1 MGSLDC
7 CQRGVKNELVIVT
20 DDEHIQDK
28 EGFPQDTDPAFRSKK
43 IEVENQN
50 ENPNEN
56 PAENQGE
63 DNLNQEKNNFV
74 MEVTESGMKRIE
86 QNETNE
92 NFENNEPNDNMN
104 NVNIPNTDINV
115 VQESNNVE
123 IKEENLPY
131 NENNVVLDN
140 VQNVENIGN
149 EGIDTN
155 NIVQGELNIDQILNN
170 YNEQQAQGNQTG
182 EAEEDYNKYFE
193 QIPSQQNNNDIDI
206 NQYFKDDQAN
216 QANQAN
222 ANNLAP
228 MFTFGENQTD
238 VNNLI
243 SSNAQTSQEYN
254 YDYNYNVQNA

>member
-131 NENNVVLDN
+131 NENNVVLEN

-182 EAEEDYNKYFE
+182 ETEEDYNKYFE

-206 NQYFKDDQAN
+206 NQYFKDN

-222 ANNLAP
+222 TNNLAP

-238 VNNLI
+238 VNNFI
-243 SSNAQTSQEYN
+243 SSNNAQTSQEYN
-254 YDYNYNVQNA
+254 YDFNYNVQNA

>member
-7 CQRGVKNELVIVT
+7 CQRGVKNELMIVT
-20 DDEHIQDK
+20 DEEHIQDK

-43 IEVENQN
+43 IEVD
-50 ENPNEN
+50 NPNEN
-56 PAENQGE
+56 VADNQGE
-63 DNLNQEKNNFV
+63 ENPDQEKNNFV

-92 NFENNEPNDNMN
+92 NYENNEPNDNMY
-104 NVNIPNTDINV
+104 IPNTDVNV
-115 VQESNNVE
+115 IQETNNAE
-123 IKEENLPY
+123 IKEENIPI
-131 NENNVVLDN
+131 NENNVVLENIQN
-140 VQNVENIGN
+140 VQNVENVENLGT

-193 QIPSQQNNNDIDI
+193 QIPSQQNNNDVDF

-216 QANQAN
+216 HANQAN

-228 MFTFGENQTD
+228 MFTFGVNQTD

>member
-28 EGFPQDTDPAFRSKK
+28 EGFPQDTDPALRSKK
-43 IEVENQN
+43 IEVENPN

-131 NENNVVLDN
+131 NENNVVLEN

-182 EAEEDYNKYFE
+182 ETEEDYNKYFE

-206 NQYFKDDQAN
+206 NQYFKDN

-222 ANNLAP
+222 TNNLAP

-243 SSNAQTSQEYN
+243 SSNNAQTSQEYN
-254 YDYNYNVQNA
+254 YDFNYNVQNA

>member
-20 DDEHIQDK
+20 DEEHIQDK

-43 IEVENQN
+43 IEVEN
-50 ENPNEN
+50 PNEN
-56 PAENQGE
+56 VADNQGE
-63 DNLNQEKNNFV
+63 DTLNQEKNNFV

-92 NFENNEPNDNMN
+92 NYENNEPND

-115 VQESNNVE
+115 IQESNNVE

-131 NENNVVLDN
+131 NENNIAIEN
-140 VQNVENIGN
+140 IQNVENIDN

-155 NIVQGELNIDQILNN
+155 NIVQGELNIDQILND
-170 YNEQQAQGNQTG
+170 YNKQQAQGNQTG
-182 EAEEDYNKYFE
+182 EIEDEDYNKYFE

-216 QANQAN
+216 QANT
-222 ANNLAP
+222 NNLEP

-238 VNNLI
+238 LNNLI
-243 SSNAQTSQEYN
+243 SSNNAETAQEYN

>member
-7 CQRGVKNELVIVT
+7 CQRGVKNELMIVT
-20 DDEHIQDK
+20 DEEHIQDK

-43 IEVENQN
+43 IEVD
-50 ENPNEN
+50 NPNEN
-56 PAENQGE
+56 VADNQGE
-63 DNLNQEKNNFV
+63 ENPDQEKNNFV

-92 NFENNEPNDNMN
+92 NYENNEPNDNMY
-104 NVNIPNTDINV
+104 IPNTDVNV
-115 VQESNNVE
+115 IQETNNAE
-123 IKEENLPY
+123 IKEENIPI
-131 NENNVVLDN
+131 NENNVVLEN
-140 VQNVENIGN
+140 VQNVENVENVENLGT

-193 QIPSQQNNNDIDI
+193 QIPSQQNNNDIDF

-243 SSNAQTSQEYN
+243 SSNVQTSQEYN

>member
-7 CQRGVKNELVIVT
+7 CQRGVKNELMIVT
-20 DDEHIQDK
+20 DEEHIQDK

-43 IEVENQN
+43 IEVD
-50 ENPNEN
+50 NPNEN
-56 PAENQGE
+56 VADNQGE
-63 DNLNQEKNNFV
+63 ENPDQEKNNFV

-92 NFENNEPNDNMN
+92 NYENNEPNDNIY
-104 NVNIPNTDINV
+104 IPNTDVNV
-115 VQESNNVE
+115 IQETNNAE
-123 IKEENLPY
+123 IKEENIPI
-131 NENNVVLDN
+131 NENNVVLENVQN
-140 VQNVENIGN
+140 VQNVENVENLGT

-193 QIPSQQNNNDIDI
+193 QIPSQQNNNDIDF

-243 SSNAQTSQEYN
+243 SSNVQTSQEYN

>member
-7 CQRGVKNELVIVT
+7 CQRGVKNELMIVT
-20 DDEHIQDK
+20 DEEHIQDK

-43 IEVENQN
+43 IEVD
-50 ENPNEN
+50 NPNEN
-56 PAENQGE
+56 VADNQGE
-63 DNLNQEKNNFV
+63 ENPDQEKNNFV

-92 NFENNEPNDNMN
+92 NYENNEPNDNMY
-104 NVNIPNTDINV
+104 IPNTDVNV
-115 VQESNNVE
+115 IQETNNAE
-123 IKEENLPY
+123 IKEENVPI
-131 NENNVVLDN
+131 NENNVVLEN
-140 VQNVENIGN
+140 VQNVGNVENVENLGT

-193 QIPSQQNNNDIDI
+193 QIPSQQNNNDVDF
-206 NQYFKDDQAN
+206 NQYFKDDQTN

>member
-7 CQRGVKNELVIVT
+7 CQRGVKNELMIVT
-20 DDEHIQDK
+20 DEEHIQDK

-43 IEVENQN
+43 IEVD
-50 ENPNEN
+50 NPNEN
-56 PAENQGE
+56 VADNQGE
-63 DNLNQEKNNFV
+63 ENPDQEKNNFV

-92 NFENNEPNDNMN
+92 NYENNEPNDNMY
-104 NVNIPNTDINV
+104 IPNTDVNV
-115 VQESNNVE
+115 IQETNNAE
-123 IKEENLPY
+123 IKEENIPI
-131 NENNVVLDN
+131 NENNVVLEN
-140 VQNVENIGN
+140 VQNVENVENLGT

-182 EAEEDYNKYFE
+182 EAEEDYNKYVE
-193 QIPSQQNNNDIDI
+193 QIPSQQNNNDVDF

-228 MFTFGENQTD
+228 IFTFGENQTD

>member
-1 MGSLDC
+1 
-7 CQRGVKNELVIVT
+7 
-20 DDEHIQDK
+20 
-28 EGFPQDTDPAFRSKK
+28 
-43 IEVENQN
+43 
-50 ENPNEN
+50 
-56 PAENQGE
+56 
-63 DNLNQEKNNFV
+63 

-131 NENNVVLDN
+131 NENNVVLEN

-182 EAEEDYNKYFE
+182 ETEEDYNKYFE

-206 NQYFKDDQAN
+206 NQYFKDN

-222 ANNLAP
+222 TNNLAP

-243 SSNAQTSQEYN
+243 SSNNAQTSQEYN
-254 YDYNYNVQNA
+254 YDFNYNVQNA

>member
-7 CQRGVKNELVIVT
+7 CQRGVKNELMIVT
-20 DDEHIQDK
+20 DEEHIQDK

-43 IEVENQN
+43 IEVD
-50 ENPNEN
+50 NPNEN
-56 PAENQGE
+56 VADNQGE
-63 DNLNQEKNNFV
+63 ENPDQEKNNFV

-92 NFENNEPNDNMN
+92 NYENNEPNDNMY
-104 NVNIPNTDINV
+104 IPNTDVNV
-115 VQESNNVE
+115 IQETNNTE
-123 IKEENLPY
+123 IKEENTPI
-131 NENNVVLDN
+131 NENNVVLENVQN
-140 VQNVENIGN
+140 VQNVENVENLGT

-193 QIPSQQNNNDIDI
+193 QIPSQQNNNDVDF

>member
-7 CQRGVKNELVIVT
+7 CQRGVKNELMIVT
-20 DDEHIQDK
+20 DEEHIQDK

-43 IEVENQN
+43 IEVD
-50 ENPNEN
+50 NPNEN
-56 PAENQGE
+56 VADNQGE
-63 DNLNQEKNNFV
+63 ENADQEKNNFV

-92 NFENNEPNDNMN
+92 NYENNEPNDNMY
-104 NVNIPNTDINV
+104 IPNTDVNV
-115 VQESNNVE
+115 IQETNNAE
-123 IKEENLPY
+123 IKEENIPI
-131 NENNVVLDN
+131 NENNVVLENVQN
-140 VQNVENIGN
+140 VQNVENVENLGT

-193 QIPSQQNNNDIDI
+193 QIPSQQNNNDVDF

>member
-131 NENNVVLDN
+131 NENNVVLEN

-155 NIVQGELNIDQILNN
+155 NIVH
-170 YNEQQAQGNQTG
+170 
-182 EAEEDYNKYFE
+182 FF
-193 QIPSQQNNNDIDI
+193 P
-206 NQYFKDDQAN
+206 
-216 QANQAN
+216 
-222 ANNLAP
+222 
-228 MFTFGENQTD
+228 
-238 VNNLI
+238 
-243 SSNAQTSQEYN
+243 EYLFF
-254 YDYNYNVQNA
+254 YL